1 MRILE
6 PNDKS
11 DDDVV
16 VVAVVIVTAILR
28 QRVTSECG
36 GAHLCVFFFFS
47 CGGFVLFFGLKW
59 FQLSFSYSQKLQ
71 NSNASSSFSAIRA
84 KHELL
89 LISIEKEGIA
99 AGKDDNEMS
108 GGGGDEGVDLTAA
121 TSNWFSDVGGK
132 LYAGATKLVDDLD
145 KFDDQL
151 GEQMENAAKAVVEKA
166 AEAKSKFDEVG
177 GVSNLIGVSGLNLI
191 SPRDTTN
198 DGSKTS
204 ETSGSGFKDER
215 VESLKDA
222 LRVARNEIARQ
233 EDVMRTMEN
242 ELEDARAATARA
254 ASLAVRNA
262 KNAKSNA
269 TNDEDENK
277 KHDEEERLRAKKEK
291 EMLETELASL
301 KEKLRNAVKKGKSYE
316 SDVERLT
323 RELATAKTTQENIT
337 TAKGKKGKKGNAG
350 VVPPPLT
357 TEGSSEKAMETMKKE
372 KEELQRKFESASK
385 ELEDLVSKNSVA
397 ALDSEGLTQELTIAR
412 EEKVKSESQATKF
425 KKQLN
430 DLTKELN
437 TTREALN
444 STKKEI
450 VQLKS
455 ESKQLTLSKRDMED
469 RATSAESQLQALKAN
484 AMSAIEEKRDF
495 GRSNEEMQSKL
506 KDMETEVLKY
516 KDLCEESKAM
526 TSDME
531 AAVARGAA
539 AAASSNA
546 KASAAEKAKVVAEN
560 QLAELRAQLN
570 LMDATGREAAA
581 SIAHRDRARQAQE
594 RAESRAAEAEQSAE
608 EANQRAESAIREGE
622 ERKRKFA
629 HVQVQFK
636 DTEEKLTKEIDSFK
650 DEILAM
656 KQSLSQVASA
666 KSAAEDRAEGAQNH
680 ADEIEKELEK
690 VKKGEQ
696 ELISALAQAQAECI
710 EARTKASVLEEMAA
724 LRKNNFEAATTARVP
739 HSSSPPNLTTVT
751 EPQNSETNRQVDA
764 NNDSKAETEAIR
776 ARIFTIL
783 GKLKGQ
789 VDSNGKPL
797 LSVKEADQ
805 SIWGWLG
812 TNTNENE
819 TKTSPPPE
827 DEGSSSVDDL
837 LVHLESWA
845 NDQGESWSAELNAQS
860 RKAATDAMR
869 KLKECEKE
877 LEELRL
883 ESSRFKQ
890 QDAERS
896 SATVNAAAK
905 RATEAEE
912 KLNALKKKLETLE
925 QRNKELTWQISMYA
939 DNGNAMNTSDPKFG
953 SSNNT
958 TPAVGILKQLMLQC
972 TAPRREQN
980 SNSISR

>member
-47 CGGFVLFFGLKW
+47 CGCFVLFFGLKW

-323 RELATAKTTQENIT
+323 RELATAKTMQQNIT

-739 HSSSPPNLTTVT
+739 PSSSSPNLTTVT

-869 KLKECEKE
+869 KLKESEKE

-912 KLNALKKKLETLE
+912 KLNTLKKKLETLE

-972 TAPRREQN
+972 TAPRREQQQQH
-980 SNSISR
+980 

>member
-16 VVAVVIVTAILR
+16 VVVVVIVTAILR

-166 AEAKSKFDEVG
+166 AEAKSKLDEVG
-177 GVSNLIGVSGLNLI
+177 GVSNFIGVSGLNLI

-323 RELATAKTTQENIT
+323 RELATAKTTKQNIT

-869 KLKECEKE
+869 KLKESEKE

-912 KLNALKKKLETLE
+912 KLNTLKKKLETLE

-972 TAPRREQN
+972 TAPRREQQQQQH
-980 SNSISR
+980 

>member
-323 RELATAKTTQENIT
+323 RELATAKTTQQNIT

-437 TTREALN
+437 TTREAFN

-666 KSAAEDRAEGAQNH
+666 KSAAENLVEGAQNH

-739 HSSSPPNLTTVT
+739 PSSSPPNLTTVT
-751 EPQNSETNRQVDA
+751 KPQNSETNRQVDA

-869 KLKECEKE
+869 KLKESEKE

-972 TAPRREQN
+972 TAPRREQQQQH
-980 SNSISR
+980 

>member
-1 MRILE
+1 MDILE

-59 FQLSFSYSQKLQ
+59 FLCLFNFLSPILLQ

-166 AEAKSKFDEVG
+166 AEAKSKLDEVG
-177 GVSNLIGVSGLNLI
+177 GVSNFIGVSGLNLI
-191 SPRDTTN
+191 SPRDTN
-198 DGSKTS
+198 NGSKTS

-323 RELATAKTTQENIT
+323 RELATAKTTQQNIT

-350 VVPPPLT
+350 VVLPPLT

-397 ALDSEGLTQELTIAR
+397 ELDSEGLTQELTIAR
-412 EEKVKSESQATKF
+412 EEKVKCESQATKF

-739 HSSSPPNLTTVT
+739 PSSSPPNLTTVT

-812 TNTNENE
+812 TKTNENE

-869 KLKECEKE
+869 KLKESEKE

-883 ESSRFKQ
+883 ESSRFEQ

-912 KLNALKKKLETLE
+912 KLNTLKKKLETLE

-972 TAPRREQN
+972 TAPRREQQQQH
-980 SNSISR
+980 

>member
-1 MRILE
+1 MAPIYVCFSFSR
-6 PNDKS
+6 
-11 DDDVV
+11 VV
-16 VVAVVIVTAILR
+16 V
-28 QRVTSECG
+28 
-36 GAHLCVFFFFS
+36 LCCFLV
-47 CGGFVLFFGLKW
+47 CMKW

-277 KHDEEERLRAKKEK
+277 KLDEEERLRAKKEK

-323 RELATAKTTQENIT
+323 RELATAKTTQQNIT

-724 LRKNNFEAATTARVP
+724 LRKNNFEAATTARVSP
-739 HSSSPPNLTTVT
+739 SSSPNLTTVI

-869 KLKECEKE
+869 KLKESEKE

-972 TAPRREQN
+972 TAPRREQQQQH
-980 SNSISR
+980 

>member
-1 MRILE
+1 VRILE

-59 FQLSFSYSQKLQ
+59 FQLSFSSSPILQ

-99 AGKDDNEMS
+99 GGKDDNEMS

-166 AEAKSKFDEVG
+166 AEAKSKLDEVG
-177 GVSNLIGVSGLNLI
+177 GVSNFIGVSGLNLI

-198 DGSKTS
+198 DVSKTI

-277 KHDEEERLRAKKEK
+277 KRDEEERLRAKKEK

-323 RELATAKTTQENIT
+323 RELATAKTTQQNIT

-357 TEGSSEKAMETMKKE
+357 TEGPSEKAMETMKKE

-739 HSSSPPNLTTVT
+739 PSSSPPNLTKVT

-764 NNDSKAETEAIR
+764 NNDSKAEIEAIR

-812 TNTNENE
+812 TNTNETE

-869 KLKECEKE
+869 KLKESEKE

-883 ESSRFKQ
+883 ETSRFKQ

-972 TAPRREQN
+972 TAPRREQQQQH
-980 SNSISR
+980 

>member
-1 MRILE
+1 ME

-191 SPRDTTN
+191 SPRDTN
-198 DGSKTS
+198 AGSKTS

-254 ASLAVRNA
+254 ASLAVGNA

-323 RELATAKTTQENIT
+323 RELATAKTTQQNIT

-869 KLKECEKE
+869 KLKESEKE

-972 TAPRREQN
+972 TAPRREQQQQH
-980 SNSISR
+980 

>member
-1 MRILE
+1 ME

-47 CGGFVLFFGLKW
+47 CGCFVLFFGLKW

-680 ADEIEKELEK
+680 AEEIEKELEK

-972 TAPRREQN
+972 TAPRREQQQQH
-980 SNSISR
+980 

>member
-16 VVAVVIVTAILR
+16 VVVVVIVTAILR

-191 SPRDTTN
+191 SPRDTN

-323 RELATAKTTQENIT
+323 RELATAKTTKQNIT

-739 HSSSPPNLTTVT
+739 PSSSPNLTTVT

-869 KLKECEKE
+869 KLKESEKE

-912 KLNALKKKLETLE
+912 KLNTLKKKLETLE

-972 TAPRREQN
+972 TAPRREQQQQH
-980 SNSISR
+980 

>member
-16 VVAVVIVTAILR
+16 VVVVVIVTAILR

-191 SPRDTTN
+191 SPRDTN

-323 RELATAKTTQENIT
+323 RELATAKTTQQNIT

-739 HSSSPPNLTTVT
+739 PSSSPNLTTVT

-869 KLKECEKE
+869 KLKESEKE

-912 KLNALKKKLETLE
+912 KLNTLKKKLETLE

-972 TAPRREQN
+972 TAPRREQQQQN
-980 SNSISR
+980 

>member
-1 MRILE
+1 MFAFQSVESFLRRRNIL
-6 PNDKS
+6 
-11 DDDVV
+11 
-16 VVAVVIVTAILR
+16 
-28 QRVTSECG
+28 
-36 GAHLCVFFFFS
+36 
-47 CGGFVLFFGLKW
+47 
-59 FQLSFSYSQKLQ
+59 LSFSYSPKLQ

-108 GGGGDEGVDLTAA
+108 GGDGDEGVDLTAA

-166 AEAKSKFDEVG
+166 AEAKSKLDEVG
-177 GVSNLIGVSGLNLI
+177 GVSNFIGVSGLNLI
-191 SPRDTTN
+191 SPRDTN

-277 KHDEEERLRAKKEK
+277 KRDEEERLRAKKEK

-323 RELATAKTTQENIT
+323 RELATAKTTQQNIT

-357 TEGSSEKAMETMKKE
+357 TEGPSEKAMETMKKE

-450 VQLKS
+450 VQFKS

-516 KDLCEESKAM
+516 NDLCEESKAM

-656 KQSLSQVASA
+656 KQSLSRVASA

-739 HSSSPPNLTTVT
+739 PSSSPPNLTTVT

-776 ARIFTIL
+776 ARILTIL

-869 KLKECEKE
+869 KLKESEKE

-972 TAPRREQN
+972 TAPRREQQQQQH
-980 SNSISR
+980 

>member
-191 SPRDTTN
+191 SPRDTN
-198 DGSKTS
+198 AGSKTS

-254 ASLAVRNA
+254 ASLAVGNA

-323 RELATAKTTQENIT
+323 RELATAKTTQQNIT

-437 TTREALN
+437 TTREAFN

-666 KSAAEDRAEGAQNH
+666 KSAAENRAEGAQNH

-739 HSSSPPNLTTVT
+739 PSSSSPNLTTVT

-869 KLKECEKE
+869 KLKESEKE

-972 TAPRREQN
+972 TAPRREQQQQH
-980 SNSISR
+980 

>member
-1 MRILE
+1 MAPIYVCFSFSR
-6 PNDKS
+6 
-11 DDDVV
+11 VV
-16 VVAVVIVTAILR
+16 V
-28 QRVTSECG
+28 
-36 GAHLCVFFFFS
+36 LCCFLV
-47 CGGFVLFFGLKW
+47 CMKW

-323 RELATAKTTQENIT
+323 RELATAKTTQQNIT

-412 EEKVKSESQATKF
+412 EEKVESESQATKF

-869 KLKECEKE
+869 KLKESEKE

-883 ESSRFKQ
+883 ESSRFEQ

-912 KLNALKKKLETLE
+912 KLNTLKKKLETLE

-972 TAPRREQN
+972 TAPRREQQQQH
-980 SNSISR
+980 

>member
-59 FQLSFSYSQKLQ
+59 FLCLFNFLSPILLQ

-166 AEAKSKFDEVG
+166 AEAKSKLDEVG
-177 GVSNLIGVSGLNLI
+177 GVSNFIGVSGLNLI
-191 SPRDTTN
+191 SPRDTN
-198 DGSKTS
+198 NGSKTS

-277 KHDEEERLRAKKEK
+277 KRDEEERLRAKKEK

-323 RELATAKTTQENIT
+323 RELATAKTTQQNIT

-357 TEGSSEKAMETMKKE
+357 TEGPSEKAMETMKKE

-739 HSSSPPNLTTVT
+739 PSSSPPNLTTVT

-812 TNTNENE
+812 TNTNETE

-869 KLKECEKE
+869 KLKESEKE

-883 ESSRFKQ
+883 ESSRFEQ

-972 TAPRREQN
+972 TAPRREQQQQH
-980 SNSISR
+980 

>member
-59 FQLSFSYSQKLQ
+59 FQLSFSSSPILQ

-166 AEAKSKFDEVG
+166 AEAKSKLDEVG
-177 GVSNLIGVSGLNLI
+177 GVSNFIGVSGLNLI
-191 SPRDTTN
+191 SPRDTLN

-277 KHDEEERLRAKKEK
+277 KRDEEERLRAKKEK

-323 RELATAKTTQENIT
+323 RELATAKTTQQNIT

-357 TEGSSEKAMETMKKE
+357 TEGPSEKAMETMKKE

-739 HSSSPPNLTTVT
+739 PSSSPPNLTKVT

-764 NNDSKAETEAIR
+764 NNDSKAEIEAIR

-812 TNTNENE
+812 TNTNETE

-869 KLKECEKE
+869 KLKESEKE

-883 ESSRFKQ
+883 ETSRFKQ

-972 TAPRREQN
+972 TAPRREQQQQH
-980 SNSISR
+980 

>member
-1 MRILE
+1 MAPIYVCFSFSR
-6 PNDKS
+6 
-11 DDDVV
+11 VV
-16 VVAVVIVTAILR
+16 V
-28 QRVTSECG
+28 
-36 GAHLCVFFFFS
+36 LCCFLV
-47 CGGFVLFFGLKW
+47 CMKW

-191 SPRDTTN
+191 SPRDTN
-198 DGSKTS
+198 AGSKTS

-254 ASLAVRNA
+254 ASLAVGNA

-323 RELATAKTTQENIT
+323 RELATAKTTQQNIT

-972 TAPRREQN
+972 TAPRGNNN

>member
-59 FQLSFSYSQKLQ
+59 FHLSFSYAYSQKLQ

-323 RELATAKTTQENIT
+323 RELATAKTTQQNIT

-739 HSSSPPNLTTVT
+739 PSSSPPNLTTVT

-869 KLKECEKE
+869 KLKESEKE

-972 TAPRREQN
+972 TAPRREQQQQH
-980 SNSISR
+980 

>member
-6 PNDKS
+6 PNDKR

-59 FQLSFSYSQKLQ
+59 FLCLFNFLSPILLQ

-323 RELATAKTTQENIT
+323 RELATAKTTQQNIT

-739 HSSSPPNLTTVT
+739 PSSSPNLTTVM

-869 KLKECEKE
+869 KLKESEKE

-883 ESSRFKQ
+883 ESSRFEQ

-912 KLNALKKKLETLE
+912 KLNTLKKKLETLE

-953 SSNNT
+953 SPNNT

-972 TAPRREQN
+972 TAPRREQQQQQH
-980 SNSISR
+980 

>member
-254 ASLAVRNA
+254 ASLAVGNA

-323 RELATAKTTQENIT
+323 RELATAKTTQQNIT
-337 TAKGKKGKKGNAG
+337 TVKGKKGKKGNAG

-506 KDMETEVLKY
+506 KDMEIEVLKY

-650 DEILAM
+650 GEILSL

-680 ADEIEKELEK
+680 ADESEKELEK

-739 HSSSPPNLTTVT
+739 PSSSSPNLTTVT

-869 KLKECEKE
+869 KLKESEKE

-972 TAPRREQN
+972 TAPRREQQQQH
-980 SNSISR
+980 

>member
-1 MRILE
+1 LE

-59 FQLSFSYSQKLQ
+59 FQLSFSYAYSQKLQ

-191 SPRDTTN
+191 SPRDTN

-869 KLKECEKE
+869 KLKESEKE

-912 KLNALKKKLETLE
+912 KLNTLKKKLETLE

-972 TAPRREQN
+972 TAPRREQQQQQH
-980 SNSISR
+980 

>member
-972 TAPRREQN
+972 TAPRREQQQQH
-980 SNSISR
+980 

>member
-1 MRILE
+1 MAPIYVCFSFSR
-6 PNDKS
+6 
-11 DDDVV
+11 VV
-16 VVAVVIVTAILR
+16 V
-28 QRVTSECG
+28 
-36 GAHLCVFFFFS
+36 LCCFLV
-47 CGGFVLFFGLKW
+47 CMKW

-191 SPRDTTN
+191 SPRDTN
-198 DGSKTS
+198 AGSKTS

-323 RELATAKTTQENIT
+323 RELATAKTTQQNIT

-385 ELEDLVSKNSVA
+385 ELEDLLSKNSVA

-680 ADEIEKELEK
+680 ADDIEKELEK

-739 HSSSPPNLTTVT
+739 PSSSPNLTTVM

-869 KLKECEKE
+869 KLKESEKE

-912 KLNALKKKLETLE
+912 KLNTLKKKLETLE

-953 SSNNT
+953 SPNNT

-972 TAPRREQN
+972 TAPRREQQQQH
-980 SNSISR
+980 

>member
-1 MRILE
+1 VNAVAPIYVCFSFSR
-6 PNDKS
+6 
-11 DDDVV
+11 VV
-16 VVAVVIVTAILR
+16 V
-28 QRVTSECG
+28 
-36 GAHLCVFFFFS
+36 LCCFLV
-47 CGGFVLFFGLKW
+47 CMKW

-323 RELATAKTTQENIT
+323 RELATAKTTQQNIT

-869 KLKECEKE
+869 KLKESEKE

-972 TAPRREQN
+972 TAPRREQQQQH
-980 SNSISR
+980 

>member
-71 NSNASSSFSAIRA
+71 NSNASSSISAIRA

-99 AGKDDNEMS
+99 AGKDYNEMS

-191 SPRDTTN
+191 SPRDTN
-198 DGSKTS
+198 AGSKTS

-254 ASLAVRNA
+254 ASLAVGNA

-323 RELATAKTTQENIT
+323 RELATAKTTQQNIT
-337 TAKGKKGKKGNAG
+337 TVKGKKGKKGNAG

-437 TTREALN
+437 TTREAFN

-739 HSSSPPNLTTVT
+739 PSSSSPNLTTVT

-869 KLKECEKE
+869 KLKESEKE

-890 QDAERS
+890 QDVERS

-953 SSNNT
+953 SPNNT

-972 TAPRREQN
+972 TAPRREQQQQH
-980 SNSISR
+980 

>member
-1 MRILE
+1 MAPIYVCFSFSR
-6 PNDKS
+6 
-11 DDDVV
+11 VV
-16 VVAVVIVTAILR
+16 V
-28 QRVTSECG
+28 
-36 GAHLCVFFFFS
+36 LCCFLV
-47 CGGFVLFFGLKW
+47 CMKW

-254 ASLAVRNA
+254 ASLAVQNA

-269 TNDEDENK
+269 TNDEDVNK
-277 KHDEEERLRAKKEK
+277 KHDEEERFRAKKEK

-323 RELATAKTTQENIT
+323 RELATAKTTQQNIT
-337 TAKGKKGKKGNAG
+337 TAKEKKGKKGNAG

-430 DLTKELN
+430 DSTKELN
-437 TTREALN
+437 TTREAFN

-739 HSSSPPNLTTVT
+739 PSSSPPNLTTVT
-751 EPQNSETNRQVDA
+751 KPQNSETNRQVDA

-837 LVHLESWA
+837 LAHLESWA

-869 KLKECEKE
+869 KLKESEKE

-953 SSNNT
+953 SPNNT

-972 TAPRREQN
+972 TAPRREQQQQH
-980 SNSISR
+980 

>member
-323 RELATAKTTQENIT
+323 RELATAKTMQQNIT

-912 KLNALKKKLETLE
+912 KLNTLKKKLETLE

-972 TAPRREQN
+972 TAPRREQQQQH
-980 SNSISR
+980 

>member
-59 FQLSFSYSQKLQ
+59 FQLSFSYAYSQKLQ

-191 SPRDTTN
+191 SPRDTN
-198 DGSKTS
+198 AGSKTS

-972 TAPRREQN
+972 TAPRREQQQQH
-980 SNSISR
+980 

>member
-47 CGGFVLFFGLKW
+47 CGCFVLFFGLKW

-680 ADEIEKELEK
+680 AEEIEKELEK

-972 TAPRREQN
+972 TAPRREQQQQH
-980 SNSISR
+980 

>member
-680 ADEIEKELEK
+680 AEEIEKELEK

-869 KLKECEKE
+869 KLKESEKE

-972 TAPRREQN
+972 TAPRREQQQQH
-980 SNSISR
+980 

>member
-1 MRILE
+1 VRILE

-191 SPRDTTN
+191 SPRDTN

-323 RELATAKTTQENIT
+323 RELATAKTTQQNIT

-972 TAPRREQN
+972 TAPRREQQQQH
-980 SNSISR
+980 

>member
-191 SPRDTTN
+191 SPRDTN
-198 DGSKTS
+198 AGSKTS

-323 RELATAKTTQENIT
+323 RELATAKTTQQNIT

-437 TTREALN
+437 TTREAFN

-636 DTEEKLTKEIDSFK
+636 DTEEKLTKEIESFEG
-650 DEILAM
+650 EILSL

-666 KSAAEDRAEGAQNH
+666 KSAAENRVEGAQNH

-739 HSSSPPNLTTVT
+739 PSSSSPNLTTVT

-827 DEGSSSVDDL
+827 DEGSSCVDDL

-869 KLKECEKE
+869 KLKESEKE

-912 KLNALKKKLETLE
+912 NLNTLKKKLETLE

-953 SSNNT
+953 SPNNT

-972 TAPRREQN
+972 TAPRGNNN

>member
-1 MRILE
+1 VRILE

-47 CGGFVLFFGLKW
+47 CGCFVLFFGLKW

-437 TTREALN
+437 TTRVALN

-680 ADEIEKELEK
+680 AEEIEKELEK

-972 TAPRREQN
+972 TAPRREQQQQH
-980 SNSISR
+980 

>member
-1 MRILE
+1 VRILE

-191 SPRDTTN
+191 SPRDTN
-198 DGSKTS
+198 AGSKTS

-323 RELATAKTTQENIT
+323 RELATAKTTQQNIT

-437 TTREALN
+437 TTRVALN

-739 HSSSPPNLTTVT
+739 PSSSSPNLTTVT

-869 KLKECEKE
+869 KLKESEKE

-912 KLNALKKKLETLE
+912 KLNTLKKKLETLE

-972 TAPRREQN
+972 TAPRREQQQQH
-980 SNSISR
+980 

>member
-47 CGGFVLFFGLKW
+47 CGCFVLFFGLKW

-437 TTREALN
+437 TTRVALN

-680 ADEIEKELEK
+680 AEEIEKELEK

-972 TAPRREQN
+972 TAPRREQQQQH
-980 SNSISR
+980 

>member
-680 ADEIEKELEK
+680 AEEIEKELEK

-972 TAPRREQN
+972 TAPRREQQQQH
-980 SNSISR
+980 

>member
-1 MRILE
+1 MAPIYVCFSFSR
-6 PNDKS
+6 
-11 DDDVV
+11 VV
-16 VVAVVIVTAILR
+16 V
-28 QRVTSECG
+28 
-36 GAHLCVFFFFS
+36 LCCFLV
-47 CGGFVLFFGLKW
+47 CMKW

-323 RELATAKTTQENIT
+323 RELATAKTTQQNIT

-869 KLKECEKE
+869 KLKESEKE

-912 KLNALKKKLETLE
+912 KLNTLKKKLETLE

-972 TAPRREQN
+972 TAPRREQQQQH
-980 SNSISR
+980 